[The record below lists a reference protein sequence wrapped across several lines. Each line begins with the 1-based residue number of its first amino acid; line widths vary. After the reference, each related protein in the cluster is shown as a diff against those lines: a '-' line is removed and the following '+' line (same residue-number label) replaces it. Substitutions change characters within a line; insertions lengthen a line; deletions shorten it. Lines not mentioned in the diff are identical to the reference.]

1 MPHMANERPE
11 LRIIAG
17 PNGSGKTT
25 FVREF
30 LPRYITVPYFVNAD
44 LIAAG
49 LSPFAPEEAA
59 LTAGRLML
67 TEIHRLADQRAS
79 FAFETTL
86 SGRTYERLTRD
97 MREQG
102 YKVYLYF
109 LWLPSPDMNVE
120 RVAHR
125 VRHGGH
131 NVPEDDVRRRYRR
144 GIANFL
150 RVYRQLA
157 DFWTVYDSSG
167 LQPRDIAYARADV
180 PSILGAEAF
189 GRFVQAGEG
198 P

>member
-1 MPHMANERPE
+1 MANEVPE

-30 LPRYITVPYFVNAD
+30 LPRYITVPHFVNAD

-49 LSPFAPEEAA
+49 LSPFAPETAA
-59 LTAGRLML
+59 LAAGRLML
-67 TEIHRLADQRAS
+67 AEIQRLADQRAS

-86 SGRTYERLTRD
+86 SGKTYERLLRR

-102 YKVYLYF
+102 YRVYLYF
-109 LWLPSPDMNVE
+109 LWLPSPDLNVE

-131 NVPEDDVRRRYRR
+131 DVPEADVRRRYHR

-150 RVYRQLA
+150 HVYRPLT

-167 LQPRDIAYARADV
+167 LHPRDIAFARADI
-180 PSILGAEAF
+180 PTILDEEAF
-189 GRFVQAGEG
+189 QRFVKAGDE